1 MSFDRLTSRLELRA
15 TLECVTAL
23 HVGMGIE
30 GGGRFLPAG
39 ALLRDVLDRPY
50 IPGSSLRGCFRAG
63 LEAVLRGVDPAL
75 ACDPSDSSG
84 GCNVPA
90 AATPCAV
97 CGLFGC
103 RGLASR
109 LAVLDAPVAEP
120 WEAWMAGAR
129 GTVPIDRDTETAVR
143 HGRRSFETVPAGAR
157 FILEFGLENGEEEPL
172 DHLGLLF
179 TALELLDQGHLTL
192 GGHRA
197 AGLGRVKVI
206 WEVGQLNTARS
217 YLGLEPSKRLSAAE
231 IVALSASRRERLQRQ
246 LGALATA
253 AAGREA

>member
-1 MSFDRLTSRLELRA
+1 MSFERLSSRVELRG

-23 HVGMGIE
+23 HVGMGSE

-50 IPGSSLRGCFRAG
+50 IPGSSLRGCLRSG
-63 LEAVLRGVDPAL
+63 LEAILRGVDPAL
-75 ACDPSDSSG
+75 ACDPSGPESG
-84 GCNVPA
+84 CRVPA
-90 AATPCAV
+90 AGPPCAV

-129 GTVPIDRDTETAVR
+129 GTVPIDRETETASP

-157 FILEFGLENGEEEPL
+157 FVMELSVENSEEQPL

-179 TALELLDQGHLTL
+179 TVVDLLDRGLLTL
-192 GGHRA
+192 GGHKA
-197 AGLGRVKVI
+197 AGLGRVRVL
-206 WEVGQLNTARS
+206 WEVAMFNTARS
-217 YLGLEPSKRLSAAE
+217 YLGLEPAKRLSGAEVVSLAA
-231 IVALSASRRERLQRQ
+231 SCRERLQGQ
-246 LGALATA
+246 LGALAS
-253 AAGREA
+253 AGRES